1 MTRESV
7 QQGEMEKNKGTVN
20 DVSEILAPTSTALDD
35 YTPSVPKSG
44 AATASIPKPQEVARR
59 RIGLQM

>member
-7 QQGEMEKNKGTVN
+7 QQGETEKNKWTVN
-20 DVSEILAPTSTALDD
+20 DVSEILMPTSTALDD
-35 YTPSVPKSG
+35 YTASVPVNG
-44 AATASIPKPQEVARR
+44 AAPASFPKPQEIARR